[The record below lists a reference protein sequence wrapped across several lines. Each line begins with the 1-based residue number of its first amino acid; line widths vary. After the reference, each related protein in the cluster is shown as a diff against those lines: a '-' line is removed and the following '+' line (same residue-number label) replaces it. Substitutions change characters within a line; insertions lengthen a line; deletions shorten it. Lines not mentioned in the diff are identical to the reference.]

1 MITWSKYCHFSAES
15 VEYIMTSDNGVVN
28 YPYQLIVHFKSSKS
42 YTISYATADARDS
55 AIKDLV
61 RQIERERNADIEK
74 IISLLYQLRS
84 NTERLDKRQLRIW
97 RQLRDLLNGKTEEV
111 TVDDDLSDN

>member
-15 VEYIMTSDNGVVN
+15 VEYITTSDNGIEN
-28 YPYQLIVHFKSSKS
+28 YRYQLTVRFKSDNS

-55 AIKDLV
+55 AMKDIV